1 MTGLLLQLAI
11 MSLWPVLLGGLLLLI
26 AWGGFL
32 AVDAISPPPPDV
44 TLPGK
49 ALDRMSHETA
59 PSAVSEP
66 PPANVYYLADRA
78 KSRRSAS

>member
-11 MSLWPVLLGGLLLLI
+11 LSLWPVLLGGLLLLV
-26 AWGGFL
+26 AGGGLL
-32 AVDAISPPPPDV
+32 AVDAITYRQRSEPVPAEVD
-44 TLPGK
+44 
-49 ALDRMSHETA
+49 A
-59 PSAVSEP
+59 PSAVPEP

>member
-11 MSLWPVLLGGLLLLI
+11 LSLWPVLLGGLLLLI

-32 AVDAISPPPPDV
+32 AVGAITYRQRPAEDV
-44 TLPGK
+44 
-49 ALDRMSHETA
+49 DTA
-59 PSAVSEP
+59 PSAVPEP